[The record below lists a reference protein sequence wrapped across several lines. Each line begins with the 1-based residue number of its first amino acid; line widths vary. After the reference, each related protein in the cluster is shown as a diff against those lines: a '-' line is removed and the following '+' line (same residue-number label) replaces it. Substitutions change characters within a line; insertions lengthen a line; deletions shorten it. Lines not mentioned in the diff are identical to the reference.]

1 MSTILHITQREQWK
15 QAKLLGTYQG
25 DTLDSEGFI
34 HCSTPTQIIKV
45 ANTFFRN
52 QKGLVL
58 IFINSEKVQPE
69 IRYEGVEEDE
79 LFPHI
84 YGVLNID
91 AVFKVSDFEP
101 GEDGLF
107 LLTHE
112 ILTMK

>member
-1 MSTILHITQREQWK
+1 MTTILHITQRKQWEQS
-15 QAKLLGTYQG
+15 KLLGTYEG
-25 DTLDSEGFI
+25 DTLNSEGFI
-34 HCSTPTQIIKV
+34 HCSTPTQIIQV
-45 ANTFFRN
+45 ANTFFRH

-58 IFINSEKVQPE
+58 LFINSEKVQPE
-69 IRYEGVEEDE
+69 IRYEGVEEE

-107 LLTHE
+107 LLSHE